1 MLRHNNHFRYGGVSD
16 TPPPLGKRVKRE
28 QKGEQS
34 DDDGKNSR
42 EEQQ

>member
-1 MLRHNNHFRYGGVSD
+1 MGGYQIH
-16 TPPPLGKRVKRE
+16 PPLGNRVKSE